1 MNRRLPALAA
11 SLLTIVGSLFVA
23 QSVTVLAAA
32 PSRSLPHP
40 HYGVSGPPHRIDLRH
55 LITAPG
61 VTHPSLRV
69 PLLPPTH
76 HAPGKGRRQGV
87 VTIATPAHRS
97 EAAAPRTEQQL
108 ASFPVMSLQHQ
119 VALFGSDQSVQ
130 PPDTQ
135 LAAGPTM
142 LAEATNSTL
151 SEWSKSGS
159 LLDSTDLNVFFHLPA
174 GFALTDPRIL
184 YDAASGRWLLSGFAF
199 DSAHDS
205 KLYVAISATSDP
217 SALWTWYLYGTTTGV
232 VTDQPMMGV
241 SLDKV
246 VISFDDYSSTTIAQQ
261 TFVFQKS
268 DLVAGGSV
276 HWVFYSPD
284 ATRFRI
290 VPSQSLSS
298 TNTDWLVYNNAD
310 CPSADTCNQGSPT
323 IGVVAINGTPLAAD
337 VTWSETDL
345 AISATT
351 APPEPHQPGG
361 LLADANDDR
370 FTSAVWQNG
379 MLWVSGT
386 DSCFP
391 NGDSTMRACM
401 RLVAI
406 STVGTPSVAQDIDAA
421 SNGFDVYYPA
431 VTLDNSGDLFIAFSE
446 SSPSMYPSALGVE
459 SLAETPTT
467 FENAILIAS
476 GQTSYSGTRWGDYSG
491 AAQDPLDPAD
501 VWLTAEYQ
509 ANSLSPGDWGTATA
523 RAAIEPTITNVSPSS
538 SPGDIQQHVT
548 ITGAHFQ
555 SGAAVL
561 FGAKTATA
569 VVVVNSTQITAST
582 PTSRTLGPVTVTV
595 NQPDGTSASLP
606 SAYTYTRDVV
616 YQSSG
621 VPPQTRTGVNQ
632 SAPGNPGTRTP
643 SVQPIPQSVAAPT
656 NGGSQASAGMS
667 NTAIDLG
674 LAAMLVRLRVAEE
687 VALPPA
693 IRQRSA

>member
-1 MNRRLPALAA
+1 MNRRFPALAA
-11 SLLTIVGSLFVA
+11 GLLTIVGSLFIA

-32 PSRSLPHP
+32 PSRSSPHP
-40 HYGVSGPPHRIDLRH
+40 HYGVSGAPNRIDLRH
-55 LITAPG
+55 LSTARG
-61 VTHPSLRV
+61 VTHPSLHV
-69 PLLPPTH
+69 PFLTTKH
-76 HAPGKGRRQGV
+76 HAPGNGRRQGV
-87 VTIATPAHRS
+87 VTIATPAYRS
-97 EAAAPRTEQQL
+97 RAAAPRSEQQL
-108 ASFPVMSLQHQ
+108 ASFPVMNLQHQ

-159 LLDSTDLNVFFHLPA
+159 LLDSTDLNVFFHVPA
-174 GFALTDPRIL
+174 GFAFTDPRIL
-184 YDAASGRWLLSGFAF
+184 YDAASGRWFLSGFAF
-199 DSAHDS
+199 DLAHDS
-205 KLYVAISATSDP
+205 KLYVAISDTSDP
-217 SALWTWYLYGTTTGV
+217 SAFWTWYLYGTTTGV

-268 DLVAGGSV
+268 DLVSGGSV

-298 TNTDWLVYNNAD
+298 TNTDWLVYNDAD

-337 VTWSETDL
+337 VTWTETDP

-361 LLADANDDR
+361 LLADANNDDR

-386 DSCFP
+386 DGCIP
-391 NGDSTMRACM
+391 NGDSTVRACM

-406 STVGTPSVAQDIDAA
+406 STGGTPSVAQDIDAG
-421 SNGFDVYYPA
+421 SNGFDLYYPA

-446 SSPSMYPSALGVE
+446 SSPSMYPSALGVD
-459 SLAETPTT
+459 SLAVTPTT

-476 GQTSYSGTRWGDYSG
+476 GQTSYSGSRWGDYSG

-538 SPGDIQQHVT
+538 GPGDIQQHVT

-561 FGAKTATA
+561 FGAKPASA

-582 PTSRTLGPVTVTV
+582 PTSRALGPVVVTV

-616 YQSSG
+616 FQSSG
-621 VPPQTRTGVNQ
+621 ASPSTRTGVNQ
-632 SAPGNPGTRTP
+632 SAPGKPGTRTP
-643 SVQPIPQSVAAPT
+643 SVQPSSQPVATPT
-656 NGGSQASAGMS
+656 NGWSQASAGMS
-667 NTAIDLG
+667 SIAIDSG
-674 LAAMLVRLRVAEE
+674 FAAMVDELYVDVMVMLRLT
-687 VALPPA
+687 
-693 IRQRSA
+693 